1 MLNIYDIVVSG
12 YCSSRTRICSIVRK
26 KRARTMVFASN
37 EGNSEVGV
45 QVSEQ
50 LYLGLDFGTSGAR
63 FALIDKGGTIHAQG
77 NRDYPLYKV

>member
-1 MLNIYDIVVSG
+1 
-12 YCSSRTRICSIVRK
+12 
-26 KRARTMVFASN
+26 MVFASN

-77 NRDYPLYKV
+77 KREYPLYKKEKRNSGLGAFLETDTFLAT

>member
-1 MLNIYDIVVSG
+1 VLNIYDIDVSG
-12 YCSSRTRICSIVRK
+12 YCSSRTRTCSIVRK

-45 QVSEQ
+45 QVGEQ

-77 NRDYPLYKV
+77 KREYPLYKV

>member
-1 MLNIYDIVVSG
+1 
-12 YCSSRTRICSIVRK
+12 
-26 KRARTMVFASN
+26 MVFASN

-77 NRDYPLYKV
+77 KRDYPLYKV